1 MSHQEML
8 LPWQHQ
14 RRTDLELEMLEIPI
28 QRQRLQKRRRL
39 NPRIPRRQQ
48 PLQPLQPLLL
58 LPSFGP
64 DGATVVILA
73 VGHPP
78 TTDVP
83 LPSH

>member
-1 MSHQEML
+1 MSHLEML
-8 LPWQHQ
+8 PPWQRRH
-14 RRTDLELEMLEIPI
+14 RTDPEQEILEIPI
-28 QRQRLQKRRRL
+28 QRQRQQKRRRL

-48 PLQPLQPLLL
+48 LQLLQL

-64 DGATVVILA
+64 DGAMVVILA